1 MPRIVSLLPAATE
14 IVCALGAGDSLVG
27 ISHEC
32 DYPPEIIGLPRV
44 TASPID
50 QAWPGQVIDAEVR
63 RLRAAGKP
71 VIGVDA
77 AVLEALA
84 PDLVLTQDLCE
95 VCAVADGEV
104 FRLAERLRPAP
115 RMLSLT
121 ARDVQGIWNDVHQ
134 VGDAIG
140 LKESATRLVSDLADR
155 FTGLRQ
161 PGPVNRPGI
170 VCIEWLDPLY
180 LAGHW
185 VPELIEA
192 AGGRDMGAKPGSHSV
207 VTEWERVR
215 DLEPDLVLIALCGFS
230 VDRAFKELEDLA
242 DNHWLSTTPAPV
254 WIIDGNSF
262 TSRPGPRIVEGAELI
277 ASAMRGVER
286 PGLARFA
293 KITH

>member
-1 MPRIVSLLPAATE
+1 VRIISLLPAATE

-50 QAWPGQVIDAEVR
+50 QAWPGQLIDAEVR
-63 RLRAAGKP
+63 RLRAAGRP

-95 VCAVADGEV
+95 VCAVADGEAY
-104 FRLAERLRPAP
+104 RLAERLRPTP
-115 RMLSLT
+115 RMLSLK
-121 ARDVQGIWNDVHQ
+121 ARDIEGIWNDVLQ

-140 LKESATRLVSDLADR
+140 LKESATRLVSDLVDR
-155 FTGLRQ
+155 LAGLRE
-161 PGPVNRPGI
+161 PGPSGRPGI
-170 VCIEWLDPLY
+170 VCVEWLDPLY

-192 AGGRDMGAKPGSHSV
+192 GGGRDLGAKPGAHSV
-207 VTEWERVR
+207 VTGWERVR
-215 DLEPDLVLIALCGFS
+215 ELDPDLVLIALCGFG

-242 DNHWLSTTPAPV
+242 DNHWLGTTTAPV

-277 ASAMRGVER
+277 ASAIRGVER